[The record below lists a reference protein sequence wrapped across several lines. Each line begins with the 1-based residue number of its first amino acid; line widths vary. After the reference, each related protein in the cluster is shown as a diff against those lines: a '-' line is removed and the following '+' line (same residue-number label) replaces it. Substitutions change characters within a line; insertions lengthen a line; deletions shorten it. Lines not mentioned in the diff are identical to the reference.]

1 MTNNSENSAT
11 SEINTLSEVCDQS
24 SAGEIPTFSCED
36 LVELLGYGGYQV
48 RLLLACGIPFIA
60 DFMEIFLIAFITSDV
75 QKEFGC
81 RDLTISLISSTIFLG
96 MLIGSIF
103 FGYVSD
109 AIGRR
114 LTFLACMAFTAVF
127 GFLSAFSPNV
137 WVLMLTRAICGFG
150 IGGFHTGMTLY
161 TEFLPMHSRS
171 LQLTLIQCFLA
182 IGAVTQCGLAWIM
195 KNYSWRA
202 LTIVSTFP
210 SLASLVNYFF
220 LPESPRYLVARG
232 LTERAA
238 KIFRTCDRRN
248 NSPRKLPTAFN
259 IAVPAD
265 LRADCS
271 FTERNAQLVSNPTIR
286 LLTWT
291 LCVVWFAVSFA
302 YYGIA
307 FLTAQLQYGP
317 RDKHMSMMIVS
328 VSEIPAYAFTF
339 LFSVK
344 LGRRRGMT
352 LSSLITVVGM
362 TLLALQTYLP
372 SLMVLITMFISRGA
386 LAVFFSLSAL
396 YTSEAFPTPV
406 RSTGFGITSGF
417 ARLAGALT
425 PFIAISLNSVSV
437 FAAAAVYVGVLL
449 IGVYCV
455 TLLPYETKNE
465 QLQDHVDNHLT
476 SPFHAPEDNES
487 ASDC

>member
-1 MTNNSENSAT
+1 MET
-11 SEINTLSEVCDQS
+11 SDTQASDDLRQISGEASSDNT
-24 SAGEIPTFSCED
+24 IKTFSCEEI
-36 LVELLGYGGYQV
+36 VELLGYGGYQI

-81 RDLTISLISSTIFLG
+81 HDYTISLISSTIFLG

-114 LTFLACMAFTAVF
+114 LTFLACMAFTAIF
-127 GFLSAFSPNV
+127 GLLSAFSPNV

-161 TEFLPMHSRS
+161 TELLPVHSRS

-182 IGAVTQCGLAWIM
+182 IGAITQCGLAWLM

-232 LTERAA
+232 LVERAA

-248 NSPRKLPTAFN
+248 NSPCVLPAKFD
-259 IAVPAD
+259 ISVPAD
-265 LRADCS
+265 LRSDCS
-271 FTERNAQLVSNPTIR
+271 FSERNAQLVANKTIR

-291 LCVVWFAVSFA
+291 LCVIWFSVSFA

-328 VSEIPAYAFTF
+328 FSELPAYAFTF

-362 TLLALQTYLP
+362 TLLSIQKYLP
-372 SLMVLITMFISRGA
+372 SSAVLITMFISRGA
-386 LAVFFSLSAL
+386 LAVFFSLTCL

-425 PFIAISLNSVSV
+425 PFIAISLNSRSV
-437 FAAAAVYVGVLL
+437 AAAAVVYVGVLI
-449 IGVYCV
+449 IGVACV
-455 TLLPYETKNE
+455 ALLPFETKNE
-465 QLQDHVDNHLT
+465 QLQDHLDNHLT
-476 SPFHAPEDNES
+476 TALHTEVDADEK
-487 ASDC
+487 AL